1 MDGARKQ
8 DSAIATEVVSQE
20 HSLYVLPQLS
30 PSWVPTDMGVLA
42 NLQDPSQTVA
52 PSLMS
57 SLTASE

>member
-8 DSAIATEVVSQE
+8 DSAIASDVVSQK

-30 PSWVPTDMGVLA
+30 PSGVPPDMGVLA

-52 PSLMS
+52 PSLTS
-57 SLTASE
+57 SLTSSE